1 VARTL
6 VVVNQKGGVGKTTT
20 AVNLGACLALAGQR
34 VLLIDLDPQGNAT
47 SGLGIDKS
55 SVGAQAGGP
64 PSIYDVLVDE
74 APITS
79 AIQQTEVPGLAVAPA
94 NLDLAGAE
102 VELMTRLARE
112 HCLKECL
119 TPLKPDYDFV
129 LIDTPP
135 SLGLLTL
142 NALVAADEAV
152 VPIQCEYY
160 ALEGVSQLM
169 RTVDLV
175 SRRLNPALRVGLV
188 IMTMYDNRV
197 RLSQQVVDEVRRVFG
212 ERVSA
217 TLVPR
222 NVRLSEAPSHGRPI
236 ALYDPRSRGA
246 VAYRHIAQEVIR
258 HV

>member
-1 VARTL
+1 
-6 VVVNQKGGVGKTTT
+6 
-20 AVNLGACLALAGQR
+20 
-34 VLLIDLDPQGNAT
+34 
-47 SGLGIDKS
+47 
-55 SVGAQAGGP
+55 
-64 PSIYDVLVDE
+64 
-74 APITS
+74 
-79 AIQQTEVPGLAVAPA
+79 
-94 NLDLAGAE
+94 